1 MRTVSDE
8 FGIDGYALW
17 RPETGNGGEVN
28 SGNGEGVFRA
38 NPLRS
43 FCQEIFVS
51 CGMAPE
57 DAYIVADGLVQSNLR
72 GVDSH
77 GVTRVGI
84 YVKRLKMGLVNPRPD
99 IKVVRESAATLL
111 VDGDNGMGQVVGV
124 RALDLGL
131 DRAKESGAVSVGVR
145 RSNHYGAGAY
155 YVQRAVARD
164 TIAFAYSNAPPT
176 MAPWGG
182 VDPYI
187 GTNPYAYGVPAGEY
201 HPIIVDMA
209 TSIVARGKIILAAER
224 GEDIPRGWAIDKH
237 GGPTTNAQEA
247 LAGSVLPFGGPKGYA
262 LSLMIDIMAGA
273 LTGAGF
279 GPKINSLYDN
289 FDEPQ
294 NVGAFFQLID
304 LSHFTDPTTFR
315 ARIDRMIEEIKSSR
329 KAVGTE
335 ELFLPGE
342 LEFRMEQEREA
353 SGIPIG
359 AETVAELRETGKSC
373 GVDITEFVSQEV

>member
-1 MRTVSDE
+1 VRK
-8 FGIDGYALW
+8 
-17 RPETGNGGEVN
+17 VN
-28 SGNGEGVFRA
+28 SGKGDSVFRA
-38 NPLRS
+38 DSLRA
-43 FCQEIFVS
+43 FCEEIFLS
-51 CGMAPE
+51 CGMAQE
-57 DAYIVADGLVQSNLR
+57 DAAILADSLVQANLR

-84 YVKRLKMGLVNPRPD
+84 YVKRLKMGLVNPRPN
-99 IKVVRESAATLL
+99 IEVVRESDATLL

-131 DRAKESGAVSVGVR
+131 DKAKESGGVSVGVR

-182 VDPYI
+182 VDPYV
-187 GTNPYAYGVPAGEY
+187 GTNPYAYGVPAGE
-201 HPIIVDMA
+201 HQPIILDMA

-224 GEDIPRGWAIDKH
+224 DESIPEGWAVDKR
-237 GGPTTNAQEA
+237 GNPTTNAREA
-247 LAGSVLPFGGPKGYA
+247 LEGSVLPFGGPKGYA
-262 LSLMIDIMAGA
+262 ISLMIDIMAGA
-273 LTGAGF
+273 LAGAGF
-279 GPKINSLYDN
+279 GPRVNSLYDN

-304 LSHFTDPTTFR
+304 IGHFAEPATFKTR
-315 ARIDRMIEEIKSSR
+315 VDRIIEEIKSSR

-335 ELFLPGE
+335 EIFLPGE
-342 LEFRMEQEREA
+342 IEYRKELQRRA
-353 SGIPIG
+353 SGIPVG
-359 AETVAELRETGKSC
+359 SETVAELREVGRSC
-373 GVDITEFVSQEV
+373 GVDMTAFVSQA

>member
-1 MRTVSDE
+1 MPRE
-8 FGIDGYALW
+8 LGIDGYGMRRLSA
-17 RPETGNGGEVN
+17 ESGGKVNSENGG
-28 SGNGEGVFRA
+28 GVFNA
-38 NPLRS
+38 DSLRV
-43 FCQEIFVS
+43 FCEKVFLS
-51 CGMAPE
+51 CRMAQE
-57 DAYIVADGLVQSNLR
+57 DAAIVADSLVQANLR

-77 GVTRVGI
+77 GVARVGI
-84 YVKRLKMGLVNPRPD
+84 YVKRLKMGLVNPQPNVA
-99 IKVVRESAATLL
+99 VVQESAATLL

-131 DRAKESGAVSVGVR
+131 DKAKESGGVSVGVR

-224 GEDIPRGWAIDKH
+224 GEPIPKGWAIDKH
-237 GGPTTNAQEA
+237 GSPTTNAQEA

-279 GPKINSLYDN
+279 GPRINSLYDN

-304 LSHFTDPTTFR
+304 LSHFTDPATFQ

-329 KAVGTE
+329 KAEGTE

-342 LEFRMEQEREA
+342 LEFRTEQERRA

-359 AETVAELRETGKSC
+359 AETVAELREAGKSC
-373 GVDITEFVSQEV
+373 DVDMTEFVSLEA